1 MRKFWKIENNVNVRN
16 AETRKSRKAVNK
28 KIVKPAKCQTLS
40 IYEIHPKFREMQ
52 DALIEV
58 KRLVNLRTAK
68 AILEEFDYE
77 NVRAV
82 RGIHVEAIL
91 RKARKV
97 IYDHTHWV
105 SVFRGCWLK
114 NK

>member
-28 KIVKPAKCQTLS
+28 KIVKPAKCQTFS

-52 DALIEV
+52 EALIEV
-58 KRLVNLRTAK
+58 KQLVNLKTAK
-68 AILEEFDYE
+68 AILEEFAYE
-77 NVRAV
+77 KVHDV
-82 RGIHVEAIL
+82 QGIHVEAIL

-97 IYDHTHWV
+97 IYDYTH
-105 SVFRGCWLK
+105 
-114 NK
+114 